1 MPAQML
7 SDALRVNVVKF
18 LKGADDAYIR
28 QPLWNFHPD
37 NRAHV
42 LHERRVRFGVPTA
55 DDFDPEYH

>member
-7 SDALRVNVVKF
+7 SDEGRANVARF

-28 QPLWNFHPD
+28 RPLWEFRPSY
-37 NRAHV
+37 RAHV
-42 LHERRVRFGVPTA
+42 IHERRVRFGVPTA